1 MDSCT
6 NWAAALCVQERAA
19 VNLAVVLVQASWAAA
34 LAEPSA
40 FLATARRV
48 LEEDL
53 ARVRAEATARGWL
66 GPSLPSGVHQAATQA
81 VHEQAHKRHSLAV
94 VVAVDVGL
102 TASNSPI
109 HLNNLAGRDGRLP
122 SIR

>member
-1 MDSCT
+1 M
-6 NWAAALCVQERAA
+6 QERAA
-19 VNLAVVLVQASWAAA
+19 VSLAVVLVQASWAAA

-66 GPSLPSGVHQAATQA
+66 GPSLPSGVHQAATQ
-81 VHEQAHKRHSLAV
+81 
-94 VVAVDVGL
+94 
-102 TASNSPI
+102 TAMSKHISGI
-109 HLNNLAGRDGRLP
+109 RLQ
-122 SIR
+122 

>member
-1 MDSCT
+1 MHACT
-6 NWAAALCVQERAA
+6 NWATALCVQERAA

-66 GPSLPSGVHQAATQA
+66 GPSLPSGVHQA
-81 VHEQAHKRHSLAV
+81 VHEQAYKRHSVAV
-94 VVAVDVGL
+94 VVAVEVRL
-102 TASNSPI
+102 NTSNSPI
-109 HLNNLAGRDGRLP
+109 RLNNLVGRAGRLQ
-122 SIR
+122 SIP